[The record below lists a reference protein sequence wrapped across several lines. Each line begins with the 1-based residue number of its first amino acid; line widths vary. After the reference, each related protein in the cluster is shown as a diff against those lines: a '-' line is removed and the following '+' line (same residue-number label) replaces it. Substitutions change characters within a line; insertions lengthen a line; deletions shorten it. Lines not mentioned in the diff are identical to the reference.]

1 MLQPVDPVCTLEDMA
16 VGQHIACHS
25 TRKTP
30 PQAIPP
36 GPLPCHGPMANS
48 QIQKSIEFVDPPPP
62 CLKNH
67 PGKSKETV
75 GSLWQT
81 IVQVVQL
88 LNPQILKSFP
98 AVPRAGYDC

>member
-1 MLQPVDPVCTLEDMA
+1 MVPWRTL
-16 VGQHIACHS
+16 
-25 TRKTP
+25 KFK
-30 PQAIPP
+30 
-36 GPLPCHGPMANS
+36 S
-48 QIQKSIEFVDPPPP
+48 QLFEFVDPPPP

-88 LNPQILKSFP
+88 LNPQVISSSSTCWKGLLSLLN
-98 AVPRAGYDC
+98 ARSA